1 MNKRIYISG
10 AITGTTDFEERFANA
25 EKKLREMG
33 YEPVNPAK
41 VNAQM
46 PKDMSWDEY
55 MDMSMC
61 MLSLCDS
68 IYMLKGWKGS
78 KGAAREFEKA
88 KELGLNIYLQE
99 TEWKERMLSVFM
111 TR

>member
-1 MNKRIYISG
+1 MSKRIYISG
-10 AITGTTDFEERFANA
+10 AVTGATGYEKRFAEAERRLREIGYSVVNPVRVNA
-25 EKKLREMG
+25 E
-33 YEPVNPAK
+33 
-41 VNAQM
+41 M

-61 MLSLCDS
+61 MLGLCDS

-78 KGAAREFEKA
+78 IGAVQELERA
-88 KELGLNIYLQE
+88 KELGLDIYFQE
-99 TEWKERMLSVFM
+99 AEWKDRMLSVFM